1 MNKMSEK
8 PAKKKVDV
16 TIEICG
22 SAGDGS
28 IAAGQM
34 LNLAMTF
41 IGYHVMNFD
50 SYPAE
55 IRGFGKSVAHTR
67 VSGSRLHMTGSKVDC
82 LVALD
87 DPHSITSLDT
97 LAENGVIIYDS
108 KPMDYLEE
116 DQAIAGFVEPGMV
129 GYGVPLREL
138 STRATRSARS
148 RNIVALGALAG
159 IFMIP
164 AEAFHHAI
172 KRRFLGKKE
181 SLVQANIEAFDLG
194 FRFGG
199 EEIVKADHIDF
210 GFRGNGRR
218 GNVEITSGNAAV
230 ARAFIDAGLRLYAGY
245 PITPATRILE
255 IMARQLPAKGGVVVQ
270 TEDEISAIGHVIGSG
285 FAGHRAATATAGPGF
300 SLMVEFMNLAVMSE
314 VPLVVIDSQRG
325 GPSTGLPTKTEQ
337 ADLNIAIFGGSGDSP
352 RPVIAPTRVE
362 ECYELVLKAFEVAE
376 AFQTPVVV
384 LLDFFL
390 SNRMEDVE
398 WEKSNPARFGV
409 YKPKKARRKS
419 GEPYRRYA
427 FTESGISPRS
437 LPGMEGLFYTAT
449 GLEHDETGLP
459 NYSPRVHQDMTR
471 KRHAKLETLG
481 RQWPAPETVGPAGKL
496 EVGIVS
502 WGSTVGSAMEA
513 IEDLTGRGVRA
524 GGVFPRLMWPVNE
537 EALRAFSA
545 RSGRLVVVE
554 MNHTGQYASIVER
567 VVRREVFRLCRVHGA
582 PLPSSEIVSSVL
594 GSLENPDEKGKGV
607 KSDSKRPLIRGAKRN
622 LSGYKKGPR

>member
-1 MNKMSEK
+1 MSDK
-8 PAKKKVDV
+8 PERRKVDV

-67 VSGSRLHMTGSKVDC
+67 VSGSRLHMTGNSVDC

-87 DPHSITSLDT
+87 DPHSITSLDS

-159 IFMIP
+159 IFRIP
-164 AEAFHHAI
+164 VEAFHHAI
-172 KRRFLGKKE
+172 RRRFLGKKA
-181 SLVQANIEAFDLG
+181 SLVQANIDAFDLG
-194 FRFGG
+194 FRYGT
-199 EEIVKADHIDF
+199 EEIIKADGIDF
-210 GFRGNGRR
+210 GFRGNGRKE
-218 GNVEITSGNAAV
+218 NVEITSGNAAV
-230 ARAFIDAGLRLYAGY
+230 ARACIDAGLRLYAGY

-255 IMARQLPAKGGVVVQ
+255 ILARQLPAKGGVVIQ

-300 SLMVEFMNLAVMSE
+300 SLMVEFLNLAVMSE

-337 ADLNIAIFGGSGDSP
+337 ADLNLAVFGGSGDSP
-352 RPVIAPTRVE
+352 RPVIAPARVE
-362 ECYELVLKAFEVAE
+362 ECYELVLKSFEVAE
-376 AFQTPVVV
+376 AFQTPVIV

-390 SNRMEDVE
+390 SNRMEDVV
-398 WEKSNPARFGV
+398 WGRVDPARFGV
-409 YKPKKARRKS
+409 YKARKARRKK
-419 GEPYRRYA
+419 GEAYRRYA
-427 FTESGISPRS
+427 FTETGVSPRAV
-437 LPGMEGLFYTAT
+437 PGMEGFFYTAT

-459 NYSPRVHQDMTR
+459 NYSPRVHQEMTH
-471 KRHAKLETLG
+471 KRHAKLDALG
-481 RQWPAPETVGPAGKL
+481 RQWPAPETVGHRGKL
-496 EVGIVS
+496 DIGIVS
-502 WGSTVGSAMEA
+502 WGSMVGSAMEA
-513 IEDLTGRGVRA
+513 IEELAGMGIRA
-524 GGVFPRLMWPVNE
+524 GGLFPRLMWPVNE
-537 EALRAFSA
+537 RALKAFSA
-545 RSGRLVVVE
+545 RSRRLITVE

-567 VVRREVFRLCRVHGA
+567 VVKEDVFRLCRVHGA
-582 PLPSSEIVSSVL
+582 PLPSSEIVASVL
-594 GSLENPDEKGKGV
+594 GLLEIPAGKG
-607 KSDSKRPLIRGAKRN
+607 SN
-622 LSGYKKGPR
+622 